1 MTTKRTNGNDKDF
14 AALIALS
21 NAFYRQRFGEA
32 MDYYDQFNAID
43 TIEEAIVIYHEDT
56 PIACGCLR
64 PHDDASVEI
73 KRMYVLPERRNHGFA
88 GMVLKELEDWAKELG
103 YTSSVLETS
112 KSLTEAVNLYQKN
125 GYTRIENYGPYV
137 GIETSICMKK
147 VL

>member
-1 MTTKRTNGNDKDF
+1 MTTKRTNGNDNDF

-32 MDYYDQFNAID
+32 MDYYDQFNTID
-43 TIEEAIVIYHEDT
+43 TIDHAIVIYHADE

-73 KRMYVLPERRNHGFA
+73 KRMYVLPERRNQGFA
-88 GMVLKELEDWAKELG
+88 SLVLKELERWAKELG
-103 YTSSVLETS
+103 YTHSVLETS
-112 KSLTEAVNLYQKN
+112 ISLTEAVNLYRKN
-125 GYTRIENYGPYV
+125 GYEPIENYGPYAD
-137 GIETSICMKK
+137 IETSICMRK